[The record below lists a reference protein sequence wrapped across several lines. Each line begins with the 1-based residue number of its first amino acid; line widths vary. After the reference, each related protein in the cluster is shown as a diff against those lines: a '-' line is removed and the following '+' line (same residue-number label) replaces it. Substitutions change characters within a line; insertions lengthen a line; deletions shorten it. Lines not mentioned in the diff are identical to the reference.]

1 MEALYRDY
9 EPLGVHF
16 LYVYKALAHPELNG
30 YVQPVTLEE
39 RLMHVVEA
47 KRALGTEIVW
57 LADNMAN
64 ELKHALGDAPNSEFV
79 VDPQGTVIVDRKS
92 VA

>member
-9 EPLGVHF
+9 EPRGVRF

-30 YVQPVTLEE
+30 YVRPVTLEE
-39 RLMHVVEA
+39 RLMHVAEA

-57 LADNMAN
+57 LPTVTDPSPITPSTRFMD
-64 ELKHALGDAPNSEFV
+64 GDPMNAATNTLAGLV
-79 VDPQGTVIVDRKS
+79 
-92 VA
+92 